1 MLFGQP
7 RPSGG
12 PGLFGV
18 QPTYQHICG
27 LYYID
32 PHRHQKHARQY
43 LPTLSQS
50 VHARIIA
57 STSRTTLTQTF
68 VNPSSTAPIPELRYT
83 FPLYDGVSVVAFT
96 CTINNDRV
104 IRGVVQEKTA
114 ARKTYNQAVAK
125 GQTAGLLEQLP
136 DASDVFT
143 TTIGN
148 VPAGAQ
154 IAVEIEY
161 LGELKH
167 DAEVDGIRFTIPTSI
182 APRYGA
188 FPGELLAK
196 PANVSAE
203 DGIRIVVD
211 AQVPAG
217 SFIKSIQSPSHP
229 ISVSIGSTSTMRANA
244 TPSLQLASATL
255 SLGTAQ
261 LERDF
266 IVQVIATNTSNP
278 VAVLETH
285 PTIPHQQA
293 LMATL
298 VPKFKI
304 AATKPEV
311 VFICDRSGSMEGN
324 KMQDLKNALRVFVK
338 SLPVGSMFNICSFG
352 SRHDFLFPKSVM
364 YDQNTMETAMRH
376 IDTFSANYGGTQI
389 YNPIEST
396 FKRRHIDLDLET
408 FILTDGEVWDQDRLF
423 GMVAR
428 MVSESKGAIRLFTLG
443 VGSGVSHSLIE
454 GLARAGN
461 GFSQAVSE
469 GEKMSGKVV
478 RMLKGALT
486 PHVNDYTL
494 EVKYADAESETEPED
509 DFDIIEPEDAT
520 REQTADGKASEKP
533 AKPISLFDANADD
546 DVDMEDAQAQDDG
559 SGLERYS
566 HIPTVKPPKIL
577 QAPFQIPPLFPFS
590 RTTVYLLLSPD
601 RELRSKTPEALVLR
615 GTSSQGPLELQI
627 PITLLDDKAET
638 IHQLAARKA
647 VKELEEGRGWIYHAR
662 GKGGILLETQNP
674 GRFPIMVEREA
685 VRLGIQFQVGGKW
698 CSFVAVEQNDTPNIP
713 AANTEQVNPEQ
724 AKPGAQNLFSNLQ
737 RGPDPRLGGRG
748 GMASHSR
755 SRAPDDGQNSSLSF
769 GAASSSSRRA
779 PESGMP
785 TSTAYSN
792 PFAPPTGG
800 SLFGGLGS
808 STSQQQQRPTAPT
821 AFRQPPGSLF
831 GHPVAP
837 APSSTPAVGGL
848 FGSSSSVTG
857 AFGAAPTTGGSGLF
871 GGSGGGLFGQ
881 PTASATPNAAS
892 ASPFGSRSSATGAF
906 GAFPAS
912 AKQAG
917 GSLFGGT
924 GSGGGGL
931 FGQSMAANS
940 VSSVPPTGG
949 LFGSAFHRSASDES
963 TSTDPQVGGL
973 FGSTSQDF
981 ACDESVSSVYVPGDL
996 FGSSNAASR
1005 WSASGE
1011 PPIVQAAALA
1021 PPTAQVDTALM
1032 EQYYQEMSEAA
1043 SMPIPDEDPDD
1054 DWENEV
1060 APAAAPAA
1068 EPALDLSMKKKKK
1081 FKKGQ
1086 DSPNIV
1092 LPGYDNF
1099 SPPTDPF
1106 SAIVSLQNFNGSWD
1120 SSKEI
1125 FNIIG
1130 TTLEVVKNALRSL
1143 GIDDEGVL
1151 STSAVVA
1158 YLRKVL
1164 PEERDSWE
1172 MLEEK
1177 AVAWLEGELG
1187 EEKAQKVL
1195 AVAEGL
1201 Y

>member
-114 ARKTYNQAVAK
+114 ARKTYNQAVSK

-196 PANVSAE
+196 PTNVSAE

-217 SFIKSIQSPSHP
+217 SFVKSIQSPSHP

-278 VAVLETH
+278 LAVLETH
-285 PTIPHQQA
+285 PDIPHQQA

-324 KMQDLKNALRVFVK
+324 KMQDLKNALRVFMK

-352 SRHDFLFPKSVM
+352 SRHDFLFPKSVV

-408 FILTDGEVWDQDRLF
+408 FVLTDGEVWDQDRLF
-423 GMVAR
+423 GMVNR

-461 GFSQAVSE
+461 GFSQSVSE

-486 PHVNDYTL
+486 PHINDYTL

-509 DFDIIEPEDAT
+509 DFDIIAPEDAA
-520 REQTADGKASEKP
+520 REKTADGKEPGNP
-533 AKPISLFDANADD
+533 AKPISLFDTSADD
-546 DVDMEDAQAQDDG
+546 DVEMEDAQAQGDG
-559 SGLERYS
+559 SGLELYS

-577 QAPFQIPPLFPFS
+577 QAPFQIPPLFPLS

-615 GTSSQGPLELQI
+615 GTSSQGPLELRI

-647 VKELEEGRGWIYHAR
+647 VKELEEGRGWIYHAK
-662 GKGGILLETQNP
+662 GKDGNLLEAQNP
-674 GRFPIMVEREA
+674 GRFPSMVEREA
-685 VRLGIQFQVGGKW
+685 VRLGVQFQVGGKW

-737 RGPDPRLGGRG
+737 RGPDPRSGGRG
-748 GMASHSR
+748 GMVSRSR
-755 SRAPDDGQNSSLSF
+755 SRAPDDGQNSSLLF
-769 GAASSSSRRA
+769 GAASSSSTRA
-779 PESGMP
+779 SEFGMS
-785 TSTAYSN
+785 TSTASSN
-792 PFAPPTGG
+792 PFPPPTGG

-808 STSQQQQRPTAPT
+808 STPQQQQRPTAPT
-821 AFRQPPGSLF
+821 AFHQPPGSLF

-837 APSSTPAVGGL
+837 APSSTSAAGGL
-848 FGSSSSVTG
+848 FGASSSVTG
-857 AFGAAPTTGGSGLF
+857 AFGAAPTAGGSGLF
-871 GGSGGGLFGQ
+871 GGSGGGLFGH
-881 PTASATPNAAS
+881 PKASAKPSPAS
-892 ASPFGSRSSATGAF
+892 ISPFGSRSSATGAF
-906 GAFPAS
+906 GASPAS
-912 AKQAG
+912 ARQAG
-917 GSLFGGT
+917 ESLFGET
-924 GSGGGGL
+924 GSGGAL
-931 FGQSMAANS
+931 FGQPMAANS

-949 LFGSAFHRSASDES
+949 LFGSASHRSASDES
-963 TSTDPQVGGL
+963 TSSVPQVGGL
-973 FGSTSQDF
+973 FGSVSQ
-981 ACDESVSSVYVPGDL
+981 ESAGDQSIFYETECL
-996 FGSSNAASR
+996 FGSSSVAPQ
-1005 WSASGE
+1005 WSDSGE

-1021 PPTAQVDTALM
+1021 PPTAQVDAALLD
-1032 EQYYQEMSEAA
+1032 QYCREMSEAA
-1043 SMPIPDEDPDD
+1043 SMPLPGEDPDD
-1054 DWENEV
+1054 DWENETPPAV
-1060 APAAAPAA
+1060 APVVKST
-1068 EPALDLSMKKKKK
+1068 LGLSMKKKK

-1099 SPPTDPF
+1099 SSPTDPF
-1106 SAIVSLQNFNGSWD
+1106 SAIVSLQNFNGRWD

-1143 GIDDEGVL
+1143 GIDDEGVM

-1195 AVAEGL
+1195 AIAEGL

>member
-1 MLFGQP
+1 MVFGH
-7 RPSGG
+7 PSGG

-18 QPTYQHICG
+18 QPAYQHICG
-27 LYYID
+27 LYFID
-32 PHRHQKHARQY
+32 PHRHQRHARQY

-68 VNPSSTAPIPELRYT
+68 INPSSTAAIPELRYT

-96 CTINNDRV
+96 CTIDNTRV

-148 VPAGAQ
+148 VPASAQ

-196 PANVSAE
+196 PTNVSAQ

-229 ISVSIGSTSTMRANA
+229 ISVSVGSTSTMDASA

-261 LERDF
+261 LEGDF

-278 VAVLETH
+278 AAVLETH

-324 KMQDLKNALRVFVK
+324 KMQDLKNALRVFMK

-364 YDQNTMETAMRH
+364 YDQNTMETAMQH

-396 FKRRHIDLDLET
+396 FERRHIDLDLET
-408 FILTDGEVWDQDRLF
+408 FVLTDGEVWDHGRLF
-423 GMVAR
+423 GMVDR
-428 MVSESKGAIRLFTLG
+428 LVRESKGAIRLFTLG

-461 GFSQAVSE
+461 GFSQSVSE

-486 PHVNDYTL
+486 PHINDYTL

-509 DFDIIEPEDAT
+509 DFDIIEPEEAT
-520 REQTADGKASEKP
+520 REKTANGKEPEKP
-533 AKPISLFDANADD
+533 AKPISLFDTSAED
-546 DVDMEDAQAQDDG
+546 DVDMEDSQAQDDG

-566 HIPTVKPPKIL
+566 HIPTVKPPKII

-627 PITLLDDKAET
+627 PITLLDEKAET

-647 VKELEEGRGWIYHAR
+647 VKELEEGRGWIYHAK
-662 GKGGILLETQNP
+662 GKDGNLLEAQNP
-674 GRFPIMVEREA
+674 GRFPSMVEREA

-698 CSFVAVEQNDTPNIP
+698 CSFVAVEQNDIPNIP
-713 AANTEQVNPEQ
+713 AANIEQVNPEQ
-724 AKPGAQNLFSNLQ
+724 AKLETQNLFSNLQ
-737 RGPDPRLGGRG
+737 RGSGPSLCRG
-748 GMASHSR
+748 GMVSRSR
-755 SRAPDDGQNSSLSF
+755 SRAHDDGQNSSMSS
-769 GAASSSSRRA
+769 GAASPSATRA
-779 PESGMP
+779 SVFGMS
-785 TSTAYSN
+785 TSTASSN

-800 SLFGGLGS
+800 SLFGGVGS
-808 STSQQQQRPTAPT
+808 SNSQQQQHRTAPT
-821 AFRQPPGSLF
+821 AFGQPTGSLF

-837 APSSTPAVGGL
+837 SPSSTPAAGGL
-848 FGSSSSVTG
+848 FGSSPSVTG
-857 AFGAAPTTGGSGLF
+857 AFGASPRTRASRGF

-881 PTASATPNAAS
+881 PTASAPPNPAS
-892 ASPFGSRSSATGAF
+892 TSPFGSRSSAAGAF
-906 GAFPAS
+906 GASPAS
-912 AKQAG
+912 SRQAG

-924 GSGGGGL
+924 GSGGGL
-931 FGQSMAANS
+931 FGQPVAANS
-940 VSSVPPTGG
+940 VSSVPQTGG
-949 LFGSAFHRSASDES
+949 LFGSAPHRSASDQS
-963 TSTDPQVGGL
+963 TSSVPQIGN
-973 FGSTSQDF
+973 
-981 ACDESVSSVYVPGDL
+981 L
-996 FGSSNAASR
+996 FGSSSAASQ
-1005 WSASGE
+1005 WSGNGE
-1011 PPIVQAAALA
+1011 PPIFQAAALA
-1021 PPTAQVDTALM
+1021 PPTAQVDAALLDL
-1032 EQYYQEMSEAA
+1032 YQREMSEAA
-1043 SMPIPDEDPDD
+1043 SMPLPGEDPDD

-1060 APAAAPAA
+1060 APAAVPAA
-1068 EPALDLSMKKKKK
+1068 AATLDLSKKKKK

-1086 DSPNIV
+1086 DSLNIV

-1099 SPPTDPF
+1099 SSPTDPF

-1143 GIDDEGVL
+1143 GVDDEGVM
-1151 STSAVVA
+1151 STSAVIA
-1158 YLRKVL
+1158 FLRKVL

-1195 AVAEGL
+1195 FVAEGL
-1201 Y
+1201 F